1 MFLAIVLSIGRG
13 ILGIRNNVLTTFA
26 HNNTVNIDPMEKTKS
41 DYIFSIRLL
50 HVFKTDL
57 ILI

>member
-13 ILGIRNNVLTTFA
+13 ILGIRNNVLTTFV

-41 DYIFSIRLL
+41 DYYIFSILC
-50 HVFKTDL
+50 V
-57 ILI
+57 